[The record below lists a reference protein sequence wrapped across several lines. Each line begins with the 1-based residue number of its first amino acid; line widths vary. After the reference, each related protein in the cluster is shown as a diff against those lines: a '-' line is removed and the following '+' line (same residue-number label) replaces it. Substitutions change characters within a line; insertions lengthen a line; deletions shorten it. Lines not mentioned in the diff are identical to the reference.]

1 MLMKPPW
8 YSYIHLAVREPCRN
22 KENLKTVSDRVVEVL
37 PSEAVSPA
45 LAR

>member
-8 YSYIHLAVREPCRN
+8 YSYIHLAVREPWRN
-22 KENLKTVSDRVVEVL
+22 KENLKTVSDRVVEV